1 MTDDLRATP
10 GSPDD
15 GGGPARDPLEER
27 IARALRSR
35 EPLAPDADAVAA
47 GVEAQ
52 LAARRGARGVPAA
65 LTGRG
70 ARIAAAG
77 LVTSTLAV
85 AGAGAAAAANPYSP
99 MARTFENLVQAVG
112 IDWTVLGNGLTRAQY
127 DAYWEAGYTVDDTI
141 ALEALWGLGTD
152 ETKARAG
159 QMLLDGEE
167 MPLAP
172 GEGPRPLYHD
182 GLDAYWAAGYG
193 YEEAVALAE
202 LWGVDTDEAKARA
215 SQALEEG
222 QTLPVP
228 PPGTAAPD
236 TGPSGTGPT
245 DAGLPGAEPGP
256 TEG

>member
-1 MTDDLRATP
+1 MTDDLRAAP
-10 GSPDD
+10 GSPD

-35 EPLAPDADAVAA
+35 DALAPDADAVAA
-47 GVEAQ
+47 GVEEQ
-52 LAARRGARGVPAA
+52 LAAHAAGRGASRV
-65 LTGRG
+65 LTRRG

-77 LVTSTLAV
+77 VVTSTLAV
-85 AGAGAAAAANPYSP
+85 AGAGAAAAANPYSS

-112 IDWTVLGNGLTRAQY
+112 IDWTVLGNGLTREQY
-127 DAYWEAGYTVDDTI
+127 DAYWGAGYTQEDTV
-141 ALEALWGLGTD
+141 ALEALWGTGTD

-167 MPLAP
+167 PPVAP
-172 GEGPRPLYHD
+172 GTSGPPLYHD

-222 QTLPVP
+222 RTLPVP
-228 PPGTAAPD
+228 PPGAAPTAP
-236 TGPSGTGPT
+236 TGG
-245 DAGLPGAEPGP
+245 
-256 TEG
+256 